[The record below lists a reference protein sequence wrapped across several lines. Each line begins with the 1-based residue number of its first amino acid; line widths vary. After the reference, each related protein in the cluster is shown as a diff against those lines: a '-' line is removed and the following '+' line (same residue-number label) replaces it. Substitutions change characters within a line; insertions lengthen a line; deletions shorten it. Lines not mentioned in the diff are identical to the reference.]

1 MLSIIGAGADVMK
14 KIIFVRNLCS
24 DEDVVKIKEALE
36 ETRVDFSVLLDRK
49 AVVIEGN
56 NDALYAAKVALR
68 EIGFMIE

>member
-1 MLSIIGAGADVMK
+1 MK

-24 DEDVVKIKEALE
+24 NEDENKIKEVLE

-49 AVVIEGN
+49 AVAIEGN

-68 EIGFMIE
+68 EADFVIE